1 MSINTNV
8 RTLNIVVCLKKLTN
22 ISSRRKMTRNIHQ
35 NMEINQTQVIK
46 MGSTIM
52 NWEVY
57 QVIEALNEK
66 KKVITR

>member
-1 MSINTNV
+1 
-8 RTLNIVVCLKKLTN
+8 
-22 ISSRRKMTRNIHQ
+22 MTRNIHQ

-57 QVIEALNEK
+57 QVIEALKEK